1 MDEIRI
7 GIFGE
12 GHRGLGWLRLMD
24 RLDGYRIVAV
34 GDIFEPLNERALA
47 QLKDRRGVAAYVEYE
62 DMLADPNIDAI
73 ALTVRCEEQGAM
85 AAQALEAGKHMN
97 SEVPVAFNVEDCWRI
112 VEAQ

>member
-7 GIFGE
+7 GIFGV

-47 QLKDRRGVAAYVEYE
+47 QLRTVAACLHTSITRTC
-62 DMLADPNIDAI
+62 LATRTSTPS
-73 ALTVRCEEQGAM
+73 L
-85 AAQALEAGKHMN
+85 
-97 SEVPVAFNVEDCWRI
+97 
-112 VEAQ
+112 